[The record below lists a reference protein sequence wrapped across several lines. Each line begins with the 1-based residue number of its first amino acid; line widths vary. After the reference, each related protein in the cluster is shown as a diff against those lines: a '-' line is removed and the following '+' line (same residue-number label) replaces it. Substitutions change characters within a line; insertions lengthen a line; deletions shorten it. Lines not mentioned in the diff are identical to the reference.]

1 MLSDD
6 EQYSDWAASCLG
18 IRPEQARALFGKIS
32 SDLEIRRVYNFFM
45 ESIQLPSLDDI
56 NLFSD
61 ELGIQKI
68 YKIPKNI
75 WKRFFI
81 YVRGEIIH
89 NNGLFTKKGGKKSR
103 YKKRTRAI
111 KYRHKKS
118 VKVYRSHQKR
128 SRQQRRLRS

>member
-18 IRPEQARALFGKIS
+18 IRPAQARALFGKIS
-32 SDLEIRRVYNFFM
+32 SDLEILTEYNNFM
-45 ESIQLPSLDDI
+45 QHIQSEYLDKNLLRGNLESIRRLY
-56 NLFSD
+56 
-61 ELGIQKI
+61 GIRKET
-68 YKIPKNI
+68 